1 MKFFTQ
7 SFRTVQAHDS
17 IEPIKSRLY
26 IKLFNESGSKRANT
40 GYLEDMVGY
49 MHK

>member
-1 MKFFTQ
+1 MQFFAQ
-7 SFRTVQAHDS
+7 FFRTVQAHDS

-26 IKLFNESGSKRANT
+26 FKLFNESGSKRANT
-40 GYLEDMVGY
+40 GYLEDMMVH